1 MANFLTILRMVGTV
15 GLLFLVP
22 ASAAFYWVYC
32 ISGVTD
38 VLDGLVARLTK
49 TTSDLGAK
57 LDSAADLLF
66 YSVMLIRL
74 FPQLWDLIPRW
85 IWIWVVAI
93 LVVRLASYLLAY
105 RNTHG
110 FSALHTILN
119 KVTGFCVFLI
129 PFFLKTPYL
138 TPYCILVAL
147 VGTSSSAQ
155 ELLYHIKAAAETDK
169 TPR

>member
-1 MANFLTILRMVGTV
+1 MVGTV

-85 IWIWVVAI
+85 IWIWVFAI
-93 LVVRLASYLLAY
+93 LVVRLVSYLLAY
-105 RNTHG
+105 RNTHA
-110 FSALHTILN
+110 FSALHTIMN
-119 KVTGFCVFLI
+119 KITGFCVFLI
-129 PFFLKTPYL
+129 PFFLKTSYL
-138 TPYCILVAL
+138 TPYCIVVGF
-147 VGTSSSAQ
+147 VGTISSVQ
-155 ELLYHIKAAAETDK
+155 ELLHHIRAARVKTK
-169 TPR
+169 TPQ